1 MAVLNLTHNV
11 QEVLGFTAR
20 FDSQYR
26 FAVAKS
32 LTDVARAA
40 AAVMP
45 AEVKRDLEEPTPF
58 TLRGFFSTRA
68 DKAKLQAEVGVKDL
82 QAQYLRYQIEGG
94 QRRPKKK
101 ALRLPADVQ
110 LDSFGNMPKGL
121 VANLIARARSG
132 KRATKAQSA
141 KFGVSRKVDLFYGEP
156 NGTGQ
161 PAGIYKRVHAGTKVE
176 RLVPVVVF
184 PQRVAKYRKRF
195 DFYAVA
201 ERTVQREFKPILLKA
216 WAQAKATARR

>member
-1 MAVLNLTHNV
+1 MLNLSHNV
-11 QEVLGFTAR
+11 KEVLGFTAR
-20 FDSQYR
+20 FDAQFR

-40 AAVMP
+40 AAAMP
-45 AEVKRDLEEPTPF
+45 AEAKRDLEEPTPF

-68 DKAKLQAEVGVKDL
+68 DKATLRADVGVKDL
-82 QAQYLRYQIEGG
+82 QAEYLRYQIEGG

-121 VANLIARARSG
+121 VANLVARAKAG

-141 KFGVSRKVDLFYGEP
+141 KFGVSRKVELFYGEP
-156 NGTGQ
+156 QGTGQ

-176 RLVPVVVF
+176 RLIPVVVF
-184 PQRVAKYRKRF
+184 PQRSAKYRKRF

-201 ERTVQREFKPILLKA
+201 ERTVKREFEPLLRKA
-216 WAQAKATARR
+216 WVQAKATARR